1 MTGRWTAT
9 RIVFIVLVLGL
20 FLRLWAAAR
29 LPTDFDEPVYM
40 QAGLDY
46 ADRLRTGD
54 LAGIVDYPLNREHPP
69 LGKLA
74 YGAAALTLDERAGL
88 VALRPAARAVSAFFG
103 TLAVGLLALF
113 DPLAGGLLAVHTI
126 AVKYTSQAYLEAIP
140 AFGALAAVLAMQ
152 RSRQRR
158 DRWFWLSA
166 LALGLTA
173 AGKFN
178 YLVILFP
185 LAYLMFWEK
194 RPPWRD
200 VLLYALV
207 ALLTFALLDP
217 ALWRDPVGRLRD
229 QLFFHAAYAQG
240 TRVELA
246 GLPWYQPLRWLSSSM
261 PAQWHP
267 GVFFYRGFDGWMFLL
282 AVAGVPREWRQRR
295 WVVVWLVAGVLVL
308 LLWPTKWPQYTLTV
322 TPAVCLAAAGTLRQ
336 LWQWLRNQTILMD
349 SLHDLLPRPS
359 RAVWVALAVV
369 GLILGAAA
377 LANSVKQ
384 TTEARGWSH
393 FTTANSP
400 LPSDIVYDVA
410 RMPDGGMVLGTPRGA
425 AIWSPPPEGERT
437 GSWQVFDDKNS
448 GLAHETVN
456 AVLSAPD
463 GSVWFGTDDG
473 LSRFADGAWQ
483 SFRAAD
489 YGLPGRE
496 VRALDWGTDGA
507 LWVGTDNG
515 LARYV
520 DDRWTSFTT
529 TNSGLVEDFIMALD
543 IVPGADGDVVWIAT
557 VEGISRLD
565 VARGNWQSYTAENS
579 GLALNGIADILVD
592 SQGQVWAATLGGGLN
607 RLDGERWQ
615 VYRVGNS
622 GVPYNLVM
630 TLAELEPG
638 VMWMGTAQGMYA
650 GGALTRFDGTRWRVI
665 TDEGTGYSG
674 AEASALE
681 RDGAGRVWIGT
692 LTSGVDVYEL
702 PADFRF

>member
-1 MTGRWTAT
+1 MSGRWTAT
-9 RIVFIVLVLGL
+9 RVVFLVLALGL

-46 ADRLRTGD
+46 ADRLRAGD
-54 LAGIVDYPLNREHPP
+54 LTGVVDYPVNREHPP
-69 LGKLA
+69 LVKLV
-74 YGAAALTLDERAGL
+74 YGGAALLLDQRAGL
-88 VALRPAARAVSAFFG
+88 VALRPLARAVSVFFG
-103 TLAVGLLALF
+103 TLAVGLLAVF

-140 AFGALAAVLAMQ
+140 ALGALAALLAMQ

-166 LALGLTA
+166 LALGVTA

-185 LAYLMFWEK
+185 LAYLILWEK

-200 VLLYALV
+200 VLLYAVV
-207 ALLTFALLDP
+207 ALFTFVLLDP
-217 ALWRDPVGRLRD
+217 TLWRDPLGRLRE
-229 QLFFHAAYAQG
+229 QLFFHTAYAQSS
-240 TRVELA
+240 RVELA

-267 GVFFYRGFDGWMFLL
+267 TVFFYRGFDGLMFFL
-282 AVAGVPREWRQRR
+282 ALAGLPREWRQRR

-322 TPAVCLAAAGTLRQ
+322 TPAVCLAAAGTLRR
-336 LWQWLRNQTILMD
+336 LWGWLHDQTVLMD

-359 RAVWVALAVV
+359 RAVWVALAAV
-369 GLILGAAA
+369 GLVLGAAA
-377 LANSVKQ
+377 LANTVKQ

-400 LPSDIVYDVA
+400 LPSDIVYDLDQT
-410 RMPDGGMVLGTPRGA
+410 PDGGMVLGTPRGA
-425 AIWSPPPEGERT
+425 AIWTPAVEGGRAE
-437 GSWQVFDDKNS
+437 SWTVFDAENS

-456 AVLSAPD
+456 AVLAGAD
-463 GSVWFGTDDG
+463 GSLWFGTDDG
-473 LSRFADGAWQ
+473 LSRYDGQHWQ
-483 SFRAAD
+483 TFRATE
-489 YGLPGRE
+489 YGLPGRQ
-496 VRALDWGTDGA
+496 VRALDWGSDGA
-507 LWVGTDNG
+507 LWMGTDGG
-515 LARYV
+515 LARYANGQWV
-520 DDRWTSFTT
+520 TYTT
-529 TNSGLVEDFIMALD
+529 ANSGLVDDFIMAVD
-543 IVPGADGDVVWIAT
+543 AVPGTQGDVVWSAT
-557 VEGISRLD
+557 VEGISWLD
-565 VARGNWQSYTAENS
+565 IASGEWQSYTVENS
-579 GLALNGIADILVD
+579 GLSWNGVADILVD
-592 SQGQVWAATLGGGLN
+592 SRGQVWAATLGGGLN

-615 VYRVGNS
+615 VFRVGNS
-622 GVPYNLVM
+622 GVPYNLAM

-638 VMWMGTAQGMYA
+638 VIWLGTAQGMYA
-650 GGALTRFDGTRWRVI
+650 GGALTRFDGTRWQ
-665 TDEGTGYSG
+665 TLTEEGTGYSG

-681 RDGAGRVWIGT
+681 RDGEGRLWIGT

-702 PADFRF
+702 PAEP